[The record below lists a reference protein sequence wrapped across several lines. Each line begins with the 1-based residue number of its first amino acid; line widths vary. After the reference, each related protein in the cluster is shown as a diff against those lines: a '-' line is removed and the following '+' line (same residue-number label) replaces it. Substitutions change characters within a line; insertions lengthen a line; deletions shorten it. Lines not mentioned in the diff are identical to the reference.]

1 MATSGS
7 DETELD
13 SESVIDPDSLNHC
26 SDMPPV
32 TKKRR
37 MSVSKK
43 VSVCKFKR
51 SWSLPQHITFS
62 SKGDSFAY
70 CRLCSSHFSVSHGG
84 FNNVKRHVSGSVHQQ
99 RQKDSCGTSG
109 IATFFQKDASDH
121 QRNVLS
127 AEVQMSNFIAMHNL
141 SFQTADHLSDLLPKM
156 FPDSK
161 IASDLS
167 CILDGSTED
176 EIAYGGTKVC
186 QSGYFGLGASSHP
199 SLECRQR
206 KSIQS
211 SPESE
216 NRF

>member
-13 SESVIDPDSLNHC
+13 SESVIDPDSLSHC

-37 MSVSKK
+37 TSISKK

-84 FNNVKRHVSGSVHQQ
+84 FNDVKRHVSGSVHQRRSRVVLQ
-99 RQKDSCGTSG
+99 ALQRSSRKTHQITTAMSFRQKC
-109 IATFFQKDASDH
+109 K
-121 QRNVLS
+121 
-127 AEVQMSNFIAMHNL
+127 
-141 SFQTADHLSDLLPKM
+141 
-156 FPDSK
+156 
-161 IASDLS
+161 
-167 CILDGSTED
+167 
-176 EIAYGGTKVC
+176 
-186 QSGYFGLGASSHP
+186 
-199 SLECRQR
+199 
-206 KSIQS
+206 
-211 SPESE
+211 
-216 NRF
+216 